1 MTHLQQALA
10 KLRAAHAPEE
20 EYVVRDESHAVTLTV
35 HASPCEVWAFPW
47 SALVSAWFEQA
58 AKREQIVLTFPRHV
72 IVIRGRNLDRLMA
85 EIGTMRLESVRV
97 RLDAAQTERVAVDKT
112 VVTEITVSEPEA
124 MLAVEPMA

>member
-10 KLRAAHAPEE
+10 KLRAEQAPEE
-20 EYVVRDESHAVTLTV
+20 EYIVCNEGHAVTLTV
-35 HASPCEVWAFPW
+35 HSSRCEVWAFPW
-47 SALVSAWFEQA
+47 SALVSAWFDQS
-58 AKREQIVLTFPRHV
+58 AKREQIVLTFPRNV
-72 IVIRGRNLDRLMA
+72 IVIRGRNLDRLMV

-112 VVTEITVSEPEA
+112 VVTEITVSEPQA